1 MKISTWSHLAGLLD
15 GSLAVQK
22 PSWTSKSS
30 PSGAWKAVWRAKWTP
45 SCAWR
50 PVWRAKWSPSLPPR
64 APKSA
69 QEPPSWVQ
77 EAHKK
82 LQVEPKETPKRPQE
96 KNKRRPTSS
105 KGSLERQECKNMRIE
120 LSCRRE
126 LDSEGCKSTKNR
138 AKKRQ
143 VALRGQF
150 GGQVAL
156 GGRLDRRPGA
166 LNGSSEAPSCAR
178 RAVGQ
183 ASRGSERRLG
193 SKLRRPESKR
203 VQSSAEHIV

>member
-1 MKISTWSHLAGLLD
+1 M
-15 GSLAVQK
+15 
-22 PSWTSKSS
+22 
-30 PSGAWKAVWRAKWTP
+30 
-45 SCAWR
+45 
-50 PVWRAKWSPSLPPR
+50 
-64 APKSA
+64 
-69 QEPPSWVQ
+69 
-77 EAHKK
+77 
-82 LQVEPKETPKRPQE
+82 EPKTRP
-96 KNKRRPTSS
+96 RGS

-193 SKLRRPESKR
+193 STKTLIQGKR
-203 VQSSAEHIV
+203 VQTVAGI